1 MHCQERLDWI
11 EQCLSVLR
19 PRQHS
24 IGYMGDEKEEEEV
37 ELDVNDATREQ
48 QNSLSGSAADR
59 FQ

>member
-1 MHCQERLDWI
+1 
-11 EQCLSVLR
+11 
-19 PRQHS
+19 
-24 IGYMGDEKEEEEV
+24 MGDEKEEEEV